1 MRIVGGRLRGRRLEA
16 PGGTALRPTADRT
29 REALFNILCQGK
41 LDWRPD
47 RKPAG
52 TAPGS
57 NPLAGARV
65 LDAFAGTGALGLEA
79 LSRGAAF
86 VTFMENQAA
95 ALAACRNNIALLEE
109 TARAQAL
116 RCDVL
121 RPPPAPA
128 PCDLVLMD
136 PPYNQGLAAPALAA
150 LEAAGWLAPG
160 ALGVIELMAA
170 EPFALPEG
178 FEALDE
184 RKYGKARLVFLR
196 APECEGLISR
206 AVGITRSDGACRWG

>member
-1 MRIVGGRLRGRRLEA
+1 MRIVAGRHRGRRLEA
-16 PGGTALRPTADRT
+16 PAGMAVRPTADRT
-29 REALFNILCQGK
+29 REAMFNILTQGK
-41 LDWRPD
+41 LPWRAPVGERGAEGQD
-47 RKPAG
+47 
-52 TAPGS
+52 APGHDS
-57 NPLAGARV
+57 ERRGNPLAGARA

-109 TARAQAL
+109 TARSQAL

-160 ALGVIELMAA
+160 ALAVVELMAK

-196 APECEGLISR
+196 APG
-206 AVGITRSDGACRWG
+206 

>member
-1 MRIVGGRLRGRRLEA
+1 MRIVAGRHRGRRLEA
-16 PGGTALRPTADRT
+16 PAGMALRPTADRT
-29 REALFNILCQGK
+29 REALFNILTQGK
-41 LDWRPD
+41 LPWRAPVGGIG
-47 RKPAG
+47 AG
-52 TAPGS
+52 GQGAEGQGAES
-57 NPLAGARV
+57 QGAERSGNPLAGARA

-178 FEALDE
+178 FEALD
-184 RKYGKARLVFLR
+184 
-196 APECEGLISR
+196 
-206 AVGITRSDGACRWG
+206 

>member
-1 MRIVGGRLRGRRLEA
+1 MRIVAGRHRGRRLEA
-16 PGGTALRPTADRT
+16 PAGMAVRPTADRT
-29 REALFNILCQGK
+29 REALFNILTQGK
-41 LDWRPD
+41 LPWRGPVGRQGVGGQGVAEQGAEGHD
-47 RKPAG
+47 SERRG
-52 TAPGS
+52 
-57 NPLAGARV
+57 NPLAGARA

-109 TARAQAL
+109 TARSQAL

-160 ALGVIELMAA
+160 ALAVVELMAK
-170 EPFALPEG
+170 EPLALPEG

-196 APECEGLISR
+196 APG
-206 AVGITRSDGACRWG
+206 

>member
-1 MRIVGGRLRGRRLEA
+1 MRIVAGRHRGRRLEA
-16 PGGTALRPTADRT
+16 PAGMAVRPTADRT
-29 REALFNILCQGK
+29 REALFNILTQGK
-41 LDWRPD
+41 LPWR
-47 RKPAG
+47 
-52 TAPGS
+52 APVGGQGVGKQGVGGQGAERRG
-57 NPLAGARV
+57 NPLAGARA

-109 TARAQAL
+109 TARSQAL

-136 PPYNQGLAAPALAA
+136 PPYNQGLASPALAA

-160 ALGVIELMAA
+160 ALGVVELMAK

-196 APECEGLISR
+196 APG
-206 AVGITRSDGACRWG
+206 

>member
-1 MRIVGGRLRGRRLEA
+1 MRIVAGRHRGRRLEA
-16 PGGTALRPTADRT
+16 PAGMALRPTADRT
-29 REALFNILCQGK
+29 REALFNILTQGK
-41 LDWRPD
+41 LPWRAPVGGIG
-47 RKPAG
+47 AG
-52 TAPGS
+52 GQGAEGQGAES
-57 NPLAGARV
+57 QGAERSGNPLAGARA

-109 TARAQAL
+109 TARSQAL

-196 APECEGLISR
+196 APE
-206 AVGITRSDGACRWG
+206 

>member
-1 MRIVGGRLRGRRLEA
+1 MRIVAGRHRGRRLEA
-16 PGGTALRPTADRT
+16 PAGMAVRPTADRT
-29 REALFNILCQGK
+29 REALFNILTQGK
-41 LDWRPD
+41 LPWR
-47 RKPAG
+47 
-52 TAPGS
+52 APVGRQGVAEQGAKGQGAERRG
-57 NPLAGARV
+57 NPLAGARA
-65 LDAFAGTGALGLEA
+65 LDAFAGSGALGLET

-109 TARAQAL
+109 TARSEAL

-136 PPYNQGLAAPALAA
+136 PPYNQGLASPALAA

-160 ALGVIELMAA
+160 ALGVVELMAK
-170 EPFALPEG
+170 EPFAPPEG
-178 FEALDE
+178 FETLDE

-196 APECEGLISR
+196 APG
-206 AVGITRSDGACRWG
+206 

>member
-1 MRIVGGRLRGRRLEA
+1 MRIVAGRHRGRRLEA
-16 PGGTALRPTADRT
+16 PAGMAVRPTADRT
-29 REALFNILCQGK
+29 REAMFNILTQGK
-41 LDWRPD
+41 LPWRAPVGERGAEGQD
-47 RKPAG
+47 
-52 TAPGS
+52 APGHDS
-57 NPLAGARV
+57 ERRGNPLAGARA

-95 ALAACRNNIALLEE
+95 ALTACRNNIALLEE
-109 TARAQAL
+109 TARSQAL

-150 LEAAGWLAPG
+150 LESAGWLAPG
-160 ALGVIELMAA
+160 ALAVVELMAK
-170 EPFALPEG
+170 EPLALPEG

-196 APECEGLISR
+196 APG
-206 AVGITRSDGACRWG
+206 

>member
-1 MRIVGGRLRGRRLEA
+1 MRIVAGRHRGRRLEA
-16 PGGTALRPTADRT
+16 PAGMAVRPTADRT
-29 REALFNILCQGK
+29 REALFNILTQGK
-41 LDWRPD
+41 LPWRAPVGEG
-47 RKPAG
+47 AG
-52 TAPGS
+52 GQGAGGQDTEGQDS
-57 NPLAGARV
+57 ERRGNPLAGARA
-65 LDAFAGTGALGLEA
+65 LDAFAGSGALGLET

-136 PPYNQGLAAPALAA
+136 PPYNQGLASPALAA

-160 ALGVIELMAA
+160 ALGVVELMAK
-170 EPFALPEG
+170 EPFAPPEG
-178 FEALDE
+178 FETLDE

-196 APECEGLISR
+196 APG
-206 AVGITRSDGACRWG
+206 

>member
-1 MRIVGGRLRGRRLEA
+1 MRIVAGRHRGRRLEA
-16 PGGTALRPTADRT
+16 PAGMAVRPTADRT
-29 REALFNILCQGK
+29 REALFNILTQGK
-41 LDWRPD
+41 LPWR
-47 RKPAG
+47 
-52 TAPGS
+52 APVGGQGVGGQAVEGQGAES
-57 NPLAGARV
+57 RGAEPRANPLAGARA

-160 ALGVIELMAA
+160 ALGVVELLAK

-196 APECEGLISR
+196 APG
-206 AVGITRSDGACRWG
+206 

>member
-1 MRIVGGRLRGRRLEA
+1 MRIVAGRHRGRRLEA
-16 PGGTALRPTADRT
+16 PAGMAVRPTADRT
-29 REALFNILCQGK
+29 REALFNILTQGK
-41 LDWRPD
+41 LPWR
-47 RKPAG
+47 
-52 TAPGS
+52 APVGGPGGAEQGVAEQGAEGQGS
-57 NPLAGARV
+57 EGQGAERRGNPLAGARA

-95 ALAACRNNIALLEE
+95 ALAACRNNIALLDEA
-109 TARAQAL
+109 ARSQAL

-160 ALGVIELMAA
+160 ALGVIELMAK
-170 EPFALPEG
+170 EPFAPPEG
-178 FEALDE
+178 FEAFDE

-196 APECEGLISR
+196 APG
-206 AVGITRSDGACRWG
+206 

>member
-1 MRIVGGRLRGRRLEA
+1 MRIVAGRHRGRRLEA
-16 PGGTALRPTADRT
+16 PAGMAVRPTADRT
-29 REALFNILCQGK
+29 REALFNILTQGK
-41 LDWRPD
+41 LPWR
-47 RKPAG
+47 
-52 TAPGS
+52 APVGGQGVGGQAVDGQGAES
-57 NPLAGARV
+57 RGAEPRANPLAGARA

-109 TARAQAL
+109 TARSQAL

-160 ALGVIELMAA
+160 ALGVVELMAK
-170 EPFALPEG
+170 EPFAPPEG
-178 FEALDE
+178 FETLDE

-196 APECEGLISR
+196 APG
-206 AVGITRSDGACRWG
+206 